1 MDYTGKKYLDSKLS
15 IAAMHKLYVLKC
27 KGDNIPKSDIVKKA
41 IIEKCLSQNLI
52 LVLNKWSLKWTFDY
66 QILLTTKL
74 ELE

>member
-15 IAAMHKLYVLKC
+15 IASMHKLYVLKC
-27 KGDNIPKSDIVKKA
+27 KGDSIPESGIVKKA

-52 LVLNKWSLKWTFDY
+52 LVLSKWSLKWTFDY